1 VLDPVG
7 MVEDIESLEH
17 AARLLG
23 SRAAWRTGAT
33 AAAAVVAVL
42 ALAGALEPAAAA
54 LGVVVAV
61 TIAVTAHLAREMRL
75 EEWAARDDLAALP
88 ELARARRRL
97 VGDARRREVAGS
109 LRRIAAQR
117 RTSRHDVAPLLVRRL
132 APVRDDLLAVAEEV
146 ERAPALQPGT
156 MVEIT
161 RLITDGVK
169 SPLLNEAVPEG
180 ELALLLR
187 RIRFELATA
196 RDGVR
201 PAT

>member
-1 VLDPVG
+1 
-7 MVEDIESLEH
+7 MVEHVDSLEE
-17 AARLLG
+17 AARLLAT
-23 SRAAWRTGAT
+23 RAAWRAGGV
-33 AAAAVVAVL
+33 AAAAVAI
-42 ALAGALEPAAAA
+42 ALGIAGALGPAAAA

-61 TIAVTAHLAREMRL
+61 AIAFTAHLAREMRV

-97 VGDARRREVAGS
+97 VGDTSRREVAGS

-117 RTSRHDVAPLLVRRL
+117 RTSRHDVAPLLVGRL
-132 APVRDDLLAVAEEV
+132 APVRDELLAVAEEV
-146 ERAPALQPGT
+146 EHAPALHPGT

-187 RIRFELATA
+187 RIRFQLATA
-196 RDGVR
+196 RDDVR

>member
-1 VLDPVG
+1 
-7 MVEDIESLEH
+7 MVEDVESLEE

-23 SRAAWRTGAT
+23 SRAAWRAGAVV
-33 AAAAVVAVL
+33 AAAVAVVL
-42 ALAGALEPAAAA
+42 GLAGALDAPAAA

-61 TIAVTAHLAREMRL
+61 TIAVTSHLARQMRL
-75 EEWAARDDLAALP
+75 EAWAARDDLAALP
-88 ELARARRRL
+88 ELAQARRRL
-97 VGDARRREVAGS
+97 VADEHRREVAGS

-117 RTSRHDVAPLLVRRL
+117 RTSRHDVAPLLVGRL
-132 APVRDDLLAVAEEV
+132 APVRDDLLAVAEDV
-146 ERAPALQPGT
+146 ERAPALHPAT

-180 ELALLLR
+180 ELPLLLR
-187 RIRFELATA
+187 RIRFQLATA
-196 RDGVR
+196 PDDVR

>member
-1 VLDPVG
+1 
-7 MVEDIESLEH
+7 MVEGVGSLEE
-17 AARLLG
+17 AAKILAT
-23 SRAAWRTGAT
+23 RAAWRTGGLVAM
-33 AAAAVVAVL
+33 AVAV
-42 ALAGALEPAAAA
+42 ALGIAGVLVPAAAA
-54 LGVVVAV
+54 LGVVVSVAM
-61 TIAVTAHLAREMRL
+61 AVTAHLAREMRL

-97 VGDARRREVAGS
+97 VADQRRHEVAGS
-109 LRRIAAQR
+109 LRHIAAQR
-117 RTSRHDVAPLLVRRL
+117 RTSRHDVAPLLVGRL
-132 APVRDDLLAVAEEV
+132 APVRDELLAVAEEV
-146 ERAPALQPGT
+146 ERARDLQPAT

-187 RIRFELATA
+187 RIRFQLATA
-196 RDGVR
+196 RDDMR

>member
-1 VLDPVG
+1 
-7 MVEDIESLEH
+7 MVEDVESPEE
-17 AARLLG
+17 AARLLAA
-23 SRAAWRTGAT
+23 RAAWRAGAL
-33 AAAAVVAVL
+33 AAAAVVA
-42 ALAGALEPAAAA
+42 ALGAAGLLDAPAAA

-61 TIAVTAHLAREMRL
+61 TLAVTAHLAREMRV

-97 VGDARRREVAGS
+97 VADERRREVAGS

-117 RTSRHDVAPLLVRRL
+117 RTSRHDVAPLLVGRL

-146 ERAPALQPGT
+146 ERAAALHPGT

-161 RLITDGVK
+161 RLITDGAK

-180 ELALLLR
+180 ELPLLLR
-187 RIRFELATA
+187 RIRFQLAAA
-196 RDGVR
+196 RDDVR
-201 PAT
+201 AAT

>member
-1 VLDPVG
+1 
-7 MVEDIESLEH
+7 MVEDVGSVQE
-17 AARLLG
+17 AARLLA
-23 SRAAWRTGAT
+23 SRAAWRAGAI
-33 AAAAVVAVL
+33 AAGALVAGL
-42 ALAGALEPAAAA
+42 ALAGALDPAAAA
-54 LGVVVAV
+54 LGAVVAV

-88 ELARARRRL
+88 DLARARRRL
-97 VGDARRREVAGS
+97 VGDERRREVAGS

-117 RTSRHDVAPLLVRRL
+117 RTSRHDVAPLLVGRL

-146 ERAPALQPGT
+146 ERAAALHPGT

-161 RLITDGVK
+161 RLMTDGVK

>member
-1 VLDPVG
+1 
-7 MVEDIESLEH
+7 MVEDVNSLEE
-17 AARLLG
+17 AKRLLAT
-23 SRAAWRTGAT
+23 RAAWRTGGGAAATVAVALGIAGALVPAT
-33 AAAAVVAVL
+33 AALGAVV
-42 ALAGALEPAAAA
+42 
-54 LGVVVAV
+54 GVA
-61 TIAVTAHLAREMRL
+61 IAVTAHLALEMRL

-88 ELARARRRL
+88 ELARARHRM
-97 VGDARRREVAGS
+97 VADQRRREVAGT

-117 RTSRHDVAPLLVRRL
+117 RTSRHDVAPLLVGRL
-132 APVRDDLLAVAEEV
+132 APVRDDLLAMAEEV
-146 ERAPALQPGT
+146 ERARDLRPAT

>member
-1 VLDPVG
+1 
-7 MVEDIESLEH
+7 MVEDVESLEE

-23 SRAAWRTGAT
+23 SRAAWRTGA
-33 AAAAVVAVL
+33 AVAGAVAV
-42 ALAGALEPAAAA
+42 ALGLTGALVAPAAA

-61 TIAVTAHLAREMRL
+61 TIGVTAHLARQMRL

-88 ELARARRRL
+88 ELAQARSRL
-97 VGDARRREVAGS
+97 VGDERRREVAGS
-109 LRRIAAQR
+109 LRRIAAER
-117 RTSRHDVAPLLVRRL
+117 HTSRHDVAPLLVGRL

-146 ERAPALQPGT
+146 ERAPALHPGT

-187 RIRFELATA
+187 RIRFQLATA
-196 RDGVR
+196 RDDVR

>member
-1 VLDPVG
+1 
-7 MVEDIESLEH
+7 MVEDVNSLEE
-17 AARLLG
+17 AGRLLAT
-23 SRAAWRTGAT
+23 RAAWRIGGIV
-33 AAAAVVAVL
+33 AAAVAVAL
-42 ALAGALEPAAAA
+42 GLAGAVVPAAAA
-54 LGVVVAV
+54 LAVVVGVA
-61 TIAVTAHLAREMRL
+61 IAVTAHLAREMRV

-97 VGDARRREVAGS
+97 VADQRRREVAGS

-117 RTSRHDVAPLLVRRL
+117 RTSRHEVAPLLVGRL
-132 APVRDDLLAVAEEV
+132 PPVRAELLAVAEEV
-146 ERAPALQPGT
+146 ERTPALHPAT

-187 RIRFELATA
+187 RIRFQLATA
-196 RDGVR
+196 RDDVR

>member
-1 VLDPVG
+1 
-7 MVEDIESLEH
+7 MVEDVKSLEE

-23 SRAAWRTGAT
+23 SRAAWRAG
-33 AAAAVVAVL
+33 AAVAAVAVA
-42 ALAGALEPAAAA
+42 ALGVAGLLGAPAAA

-61 TIAVTAHLAREMRL
+61 TIAVTAHLAREMRV

-88 ELARARRRL
+88 ELARARRGL
-97 VGDARRREVAGS
+97 VADERRREVAGS

-117 RTSRHDVAPLLVRRL
+117 RTSRHDVAPLLVGRL

-146 ERAPALQPGT
+146 ERAAALHPGT

-180 ELALLLR
+180 ELPLLLR
-187 RIRFELATA
+187 RIRFQLATA
-196 RDGVR
+196 RDDVR